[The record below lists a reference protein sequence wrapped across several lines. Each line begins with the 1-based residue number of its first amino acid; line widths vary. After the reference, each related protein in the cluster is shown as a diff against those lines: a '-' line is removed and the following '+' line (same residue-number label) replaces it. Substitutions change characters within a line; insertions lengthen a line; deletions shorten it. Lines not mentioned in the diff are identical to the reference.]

1 MWLLSIGLS
10 NINPDV
16 CTYNRDR
23 CGAAHRLFVTQY
35 RRSLMTQSDTAQEKE
50 KLGEFKGA
58 GMVSEVQGRE
68 GFKEDKVFDGR
79 FVERE

>member
-1 MWLLSIGLS
+1 MLD
-10 NINPDV
+10 PAV
-16 CTYNRDR
+16 YHNRR
-23 CGAAHRLFVTQY
+23 GAAHRLFVTQY
-35 RRSLMTQSDTAQEKE
+35 RRSLMTQCDTAPWKE

>member
-1 MWLLSIGLS
+1 
-10 NINPDV
+10 
-16 CTYNRDR
+16 
-23 CGAAHRLFVTQY
+23 
-35 RRSLMTQSDTAQEKE
+35 MTQCDTAQEKE

-58 GMVSEVQGRE
+58 GMVSEVQGGE